1 MASPGLYFTLTERPF
16 TCRHIDCAHIY
27 GNEVRHHIVAMLSM
41 FTTWQARPAALS
53 AEEHAVLFS
62 LKQTCKH
69 HQLWVEAWSLANI
82 MPELPCPHA
91 CCQP

>member
-41 FTTWQARPAALS
+41 FTTWQARPAAL
-53 AEEHAVLFS
+53 
-62 LKQTCKH
+62 
-69 HQLWVEAWSLANI
+69 
-82 MPELPCPHA
+82 
-91 CCQP
+91 